1 MSKISKISKVGVVG
15 LGNMG
20 RGMALSL
27 ARAGFEVVGVDASP
41 DVASTAAAEGI
52 SVVPRVA
59 DLGGCDA
66 VVLSLPTTAVVEAVL
81 EGEGGF
87 VQGAKAGLLIID
99 TTSGDPQATRALAAR
114 LAAAGLRFIDA
125 PVSGGATGARKGTL
139 TMFIGGSAADVEAA
153 TPVLAAMGDK
163 RFHIGEV
170 GAGDIAKIVNNL
182 LVASHLLTASEAFR
196 MANAAG
202 VRTEQL
208 IEAINA
214 GSGRSGVTI
223 YNYPS
228 RILNNGFDSGFTVQ
242 LMRKDVNLAM
252 ALKKQLGL
260 NLPVT
265 SEVGDIWNAS
275 SAALQDKDDFNRIV
289 NFVKNGPAAA

>member
-1 MSKISKISKVGVVG
+1 MSEFKTVGVVG

-27 ARAGFEVVGVDASP
+27 ARAGFDVLGYDASEQAR
-41 DVASTAAAEGI
+41 DTSAAEG
-52 SVVPRVA
+52 VRVA
-59 DLGGCDA
+59 QSLQALGGCDV
-66 VVLSLPTTAVVEAVL
+66 VVLSLPTTNVVSAVL
-81 EGEGGF
+81 EGA
-87 VQGAKAGLLIID
+87 QGLAAAAKPGLLIID
-99 TTSGDPQATRALAAR
+99 TTSGDPQATRALAQR
-114 LAAAGLRFIDA
+114 LNDAGLRFIDA
-125 PVSGGATGARKGTL
+125 PVSGGAAGARKGTL
-139 TMFIGGSAADVEAA
+139 TMFIGGSAKDVQDADA
-153 TPVLAAMGDK
+153 VLAALGDK

-202 VRTEQL
+202 VATEQL

-214 GSGRSGVTI
+214 GSGRSGVTL

-252 ALKKQLGL
+252 SLQQSLGL
-260 NLPVT
+260 KFPV
-265 SEVGDIWNAS
+265 SGEVGDIWNAS
-275 SAALQDKDDFNRIV
+275 AQALQDKDDFNRIV
-289 NFVKNGPAAA
+289 TFEKE

>member
-1 MSKISKISKVGVVG
+1 MSEFKTVGVVG

-27 ARAGFEVVGVDASP
+27 ARAGFDVLGYDASEQAR
-41 DVASTAAAEGI
+41 DTSAAEG
-52 SVVPRVA
+52 VRVA
-59 DLGGCDA
+59 PSLQALGGCDV
-66 VVLSLPTTAVVEAVL
+66 VVLSLPTTPVVSAVL
-81 EGEGGF
+81 EGAEGLAAA
-87 VQGAKAGLLIID
+87 AKPGLLVID
-99 TTSGDPQATRALAAR
+99 TTSGDPQATRALAQR
-114 LAAAGLRFIDA
+114 LNDAGLRFIDA
-125 PVSGGATGARKGTL
+125 PVSGGAAGARKGTL
-139 TMFIGGSAADVEAA
+139 TMFIGGSAKDVQDADA
-153 TPVLAAMGDK
+153 VLAALGDK

-202 VRTEQL
+202 VATEQL

-214 GSGRSGVTI
+214 GSGRSGVTL

-252 ALKKQLGL
+252 SLQQSLGL
-260 NLPVT
+260 KFPV
-265 SEVGDIWNAS
+265 SGEVGDIWNAS
-275 SAALQDKDDFNRIV
+275 AQALQDKDDFNRIV
-289 NFVKNGPAAA
+289 TFEKE

>member
-1 MSKISKISKVGVVG
+1 MSEFKTVGVVG

-27 ARAGFEVVGVDASP
+27 ARAGFDVLGYDASEQAR
-41 DVASTAAAEGI
+41 DTSAAEG
-52 SVVPRVA
+52 VRVA
-59 DLGGCDA
+59 PSLQALGGCDV
-66 VVLSLPTTAVVEAVL
+66 VVLSLPTTPVVSAVL
-81 EGEGGF
+81 EGAEGLAAA
-87 VQGAKAGLLIID
+87 AKPGLLVID
-99 TTSGDPQATRALAAR
+99 TTSGDPQATRALALR
-114 LAAAGLRFIDA
+114 LNDAGLRFIDA
-125 PVSGGATGARKGTL
+125 PVSGGAAGARKGTL
-139 TMFIGGSAADVEAA
+139 TMFIGGSAKDVQDADA
-153 TPVLAAMGDK
+153 VLAALGDK

-202 VRTEQL
+202 VATEQL

-214 GSGRSGVTI
+214 GSGRSGVTL

-252 ALKKQLGL
+252 SLQQSLGL
-260 NLPVT
+260 KFPV
-265 SEVGDIWNAS
+265 SGEVGDIWNAS
-275 SAALQDKDDFNRIV
+275 AQALEDKDDFNRIV
-289 NFVKNGPAAA
+289 TFEKE

>member
-1 MSKISKISKVGVVG
+1 MSEFKTVGVVG

-27 ARAGFEVVGVDASP
+27 ARAGFDVLGYDASEQAR
-41 DVASTAAAEGI
+41 DTSAAEG
-52 SVVPRVA
+52 VRVA
-59 DLGGCDA
+59 PSLQALGGCDV
-66 VVLSLPTTAVVEAVL
+66 VVLSLPTTPVVSAVL
-81 EGEGGF
+81 EGAEGLAAT
-87 VQGAKAGLLIID
+87 AKPGLLIID
-99 TTSGDPQATRALAAR
+99 TTSGDPQATRALAQR
-114 LAAAGLRFIDA
+114 LNDAGLRFIDA
-125 PVSGGATGARKGTL
+125 PVSGGAAGARKGTL
-139 TMFIGGSAADVEAA
+139 TMFIGGSAKDVQDAEA
-153 TPVLAAMGDK
+153 VLAALGDK

-202 VRTEQL
+202 VATEQL

-214 GSGRSGVTI
+214 GSGRSGVTL

-252 ALKKQLGL
+252 SLQQSLGL
-260 NLPVT
+260 KFPV
-265 SEVGDIWNAS
+265 SGEVGDIWNAS
-275 SAALQDKDDFNRIV
+275 AQVLQDKDDFNRIV
-289 NFVKNGPAAA
+289 TFEKE

>member
-1 MSKISKISKVGVVG
+1 MSEFKTVGVVG

-27 ARAGFEVVGVDASP
+27 ARAGFDVLGYDASQQAR
-41 DVASTAAAEGI
+41 DTSAAEG
-52 SVVPRVA
+52 VRVA
-59 DLGGCDA
+59 PSLQALGGCDV
-66 VVLSLPTTAVVEAVL
+66 VVLSLPTTDVVCAVL
-81 EGEGGF
+81 EGA
-87 VQGAKAGLLIID
+87 QGLAAAAKPGLLVID
-99 TTSGDPQATRALAAR
+99 TTSGDPQATRALAQR
-114 LAAAGLRFIDA
+114 LNDAGLRFIDA
-125 PVSGGATGARKGTL
+125 PVSGGAAGARKGTL
-139 TMFIGGSAADVEAA
+139 TMFIGGSAKDVQDADA
-153 TPVLAAMGDK
+153 VLAALGDK

-202 VRTEQL
+202 VATEQL

-214 GSGRSGVTI
+214 GSGRSGVTL

-252 ALKKQLGL
+252 SLQQSLGL
-260 NLPVT
+260 KFPV
-265 SEVGDIWNAS
+265 SGEVGDIWNAS
-275 SAALQDKDDFNRIV
+275 AQALEDKDDFNRIV
-289 NFVKNGPAAA
+289 TFEKE

>member
-1 MSKISKISKVGVVG
+1 MGAFHKVGVVG

-27 ARAGFEVVGVDASP
+27 ARAGFAVLGFDRSAEAVQA
-41 DVASTAAAEGI
+41 AAAEG
-52 SVVPRVA
+52 VVIA
-59 DLGGCDA
+59 DGLAALGACDA
-66 VVLSLPTTAVVEAVL
+66 VVLSLPTTAIVEAVL
-81 EGEGGF
+81 EGEGGLTARA
-87 VQGAKAGLLIID
+87 QRGLLVVD

-114 LAAAGLRFIDA
+114 LQAAGLRFIDA
-125 PVSGGATGARKGTL
+125 PVSGGAAGARKGTL
-139 TMFIGGSAADVEAA
+139 TMFIGGGAQDVADAE
-153 TPVLAAMGDK
+153 PVLSALGDK

-196 MANAAG
+196 LAEAAG

-208 IEAINA
+208 IDAVNA
-214 GSGRSGVTI
+214 GSGRSGVTL

-242 LMRKDVNLAM
+242 LMRKDVNLAL
-252 ALKKQLGL
+252 ALQSQLGVD
-260 NLPVT
+260 LPVVK
-265 SEVGDIWNAS
+265 EVGEIWNMTVGNLDDNA
-275 SAALQDKDDFNRIV
+275 DFNRIV
-289 NFVKNGPAAA
+289 QFEKNR

>member
-1 MSKISKISKVGVVG
+1 MSEFKTVGVVG

-27 ARAGFEVVGVDASP
+27 ARAGFDVLGYDASEQAR
-41 DVASTAAAEGI
+41 DTSAAEG
-52 SVVPRVA
+52 VRVA
-59 DLGGCDA
+59 PSLQALGGCDV
-66 VVLSLPTTAVVEAVL
+66 VVLSLPTTHVVSAVL
-81 EGEGGF
+81 EGAEGLAAA
-87 VQGAKAGLLIID
+87 AKPGLLVID
-99 TTSGDPQATRALAAR
+99 TTSGDPQATRALAQR
-114 LAAAGLRFIDA
+114 LNDAGLRFIDA
-125 PVSGGATGARKGTL
+125 PVSGGAAGARKGTL
-139 TMFIGGSAADVEAA
+139 TMFIGGSAKDVQDADA
-153 TPVLAAMGDK
+153 VLAALGDK

-202 VRTEQL
+202 VATEQL

-214 GSGRSGVTI
+214 GSGRSGVTL

-242 LMRKDVNLAM
+242 LMRKDVYLAM
-252 ALKKQLGL
+252 SLQQSLGL
-260 NLPVT
+260 IFPV
-265 SEVGDIWNAS
+265 SGEVGDIWNAS
-275 SAALQDKDDFNRIV
+275 AQALEDKDDFNRIV
-289 NFVKNGPAAA
+289 TFEKE